1 MSIENTAHN
10 LRIYILDEHDLLV
23 PVGVAGKICI
33 GYDHLSAIEKYFPT
47 GPAHTPTPDP
57 FRKGAWLCRTG
68 DAGRWLESGR
78 LELLTD
84 FDITDTVSDHDDPAG
99 TSFETPRNTF
109 EQQLLDI
116 WRHILGK
123 QEISIHDDFF
133 RSGGHSLKAAQLFA
147 RVRQLMGLSL
157 QLKDVFTHTTIATQA
172 AFLEKAAANREN
184 GIVRAPHQSS
194 YPLSH
199 AQRRFW
205 MLSQFE
211 DRSRAYHI
219 ANVCTL
225 KGSLDKK
232 ALQRALSFV
241 LNRHESLRT
250 IFRLNEA
257 GDVRQHVLPPWEVVC
272 TPRYEDITGS
282 PDAGAALRAIGDREQ
297 LAVFD
302 LSTAPLFR
310 LTVVKTGDDEHV
322 LFYTMHHIISDGW
335 SMLVLLRDVTAAYNA
350 LRISALPELPRL
362 NIQYKDYAHWQE
374 QYLQGDTLAAL
385 EHYWMNQLCGEL
397 PVTELPLDFPRPLVQ
412 SFSGHSIIR
421 EIPAPPVAALRT
433 LCHAE
438 NTTLF
443 TGLLSA
449 LAALLFRYTGQED
462 MIIGIP
468 VGGREQLT
476 LEDQIGVYLNTLPLR
491 IQPLGGASF
500 GSLLAKAREV
510 LLGAYEHQ
518 AYPFDMLTDKLAP
531 PVNTSRS
538 PLFDVMV
545 VMQNQEN
552 ITLDNTP
559 DHLEGLTT
567 GGTQEFALQTSQ
579 VDLTF
584 TFTERNGT
592 LYLQITYNTAL
603 FREATINRL
612 FTHFINLLR
621 EVTACPGQHICF
633 LKYLSDEEE
642 QQQLYTFNHTAV
654 TYPCAQTIADL
665 FEAQADSTPDAI
677 ALVYEDQRMTYR
689 ELDDAAN
696 RLAHHLL
703 DSYPVRP
710 DTLIGMMMDKSA
722 LMMIGILGIL
732 KAGAAY
738 VPIDRSY
745 PAARAGAMLQDAG
758 VQLLITDSTVVFDL
772 IEYYQGD
779 ILALDLQQDSLPAR
793 AERPVRQTGPAHL
806 AYVMYTSGSTG
817 RPKGVMVTHQ
827 SVVRLVKN
835 TGIVAFSG
843 QDVLLSTGAVSFDAV
858 TFEYW
863 GMLLNGGRLVL
874 AGRETLLDYTL
885 LGRLIRK
892 EGVTMMWFTASWF
905 NQLADADASLFASLT
920 VVLVGGDRLSPHH
933 IGKLRALY
941 PSLLMINGYGPT
953 ENTTFSATWQ
963 ITDADVE
970 DIPIGR
976 PVSNSTCYILDANRQ
991 LLPLGVAGELYVGGD
1006 GLARGYLQAP
1016 ELTETQFIPHPFVP
1030 GERLYRTGDMCR
1042 YRPDGVITFLGRKD
1056 QQVKIRGHRVEPAEV
1071 AAAITRVQGVTQ
1083 AVVTLMDL
1091 PGNDKGLVAYYTA
1104 LPGTD
1109 AEMVS
1114 GALTALLPEYMQP
1127 QAIMQLEQFPLNAN
1141 GKVATGELPPPDTT
1155 ALRGATAAYLAPRN
1169 ETEARLVNIWEE
1181 VLERKN
1187 ISVND
1192 HFFDLGGHSLKAI
1205 QLISRIRKEWAA
1217 DVQIKDIFSHPRLA
1231 EMAALIAAAGQQAV
1245 EEIPALPASEG
1256 YVLSNA
1262 QLRFWV
1268 LSRFTDSSLAYN
1280 MALGLRL
1287 NGPLQEA
1294 VLKTALHTVVSRHE
1308 SLRTVFRQTPSGEV
1322 MQYVRPPETITLNWN
1337 YRDIC
1342 EEPQPEQVL
1351 KTIYAEEQLTPF
1363 DLEQGPLLRTILVK
1377 ITANSH
1383 AFFYTMHHIISDG
1396 WSMQVL
1402 AKEVVSVYN
1411 ALLQGQLPDLPPL
1424 RIQYRDYAAWQQA
1437 RLTGSRLQQQEDYWM
1452 RQLEG
1457 ELPVLDLFPAKTRP
1471 PVQTHHGDSL
1481 SVTLM
1486 QGNMEELYRYCNRE
1500 AVTPFMLLLA
1510 SIKGLFYRYTGQEDI
1525 IVGIPVAGREQQELE
1540 NQIGIYLNTLPLRT
1554 RFDAAQSF
1562 RDLLLKEKEV
1572 LLEAYGN
1579 QECPF
1584 DRLLELRKVNR
1595 DVSRSALFDVLV
1607 VLQNQSNT
1615 NIYSGDDGMEG
1626 LTASYIDGLKAETS
1640 QFDLTFSFA
1649 ETSGGIQLSLSYNT
1663 DVFEREEIERLS
1675 GHYAQFLS
1683 AVVRD
1688 ASVPLCRVDYIGEEE
1703 KQLLLQTFNDN
1714 SAAVHE
1720 TMTVLDILSTHVQ
1733 QQPDAPAVTDER
1745 GTITYRMLET
1755 MADNM
1760 AYRLQTGYGVQK
1772 GDLVVILADRSCL
1785 FVAAILAI
1793 WKCGAAYVPIDPDYP
1808 ASRIQAI
1815 IKASGPVA
1823 VISDEKYRPLASG
1836 PAALMDLSVAA
1847 GEGNTPTP
1855 VRITPA
1861 DLAYVIF
1868 TSGSTGEPKGV
1879 MIEHKGML
1887 NHLYAKTE
1895 SLEMSTTSVVA
1906 QNASQSFDISV
1917 WQFFAALITGG
1928 RTVIYSDQ
1936 EIFEPLTYWEKLRRD
1951 GITILEVVPSY
1962 LSLLLD
1968 LLAPQEE
1975 RPPLSL
1981 QYLVVTGETLKAVLA
1996 RKWFEVYP
2004 QVAMVNAYGP
2014 TEASDDITH
2023 HFMTE
2028 APLANN
2034 IPIGKPVRNMHI
2046 YILDAH
2052 QQLCPVGV
2060 AGEIYVAGIGVGKGY
2075 LHDADKTAGAF
2086 MDSPFGGAAS
2096 ERMYKTGD
2104 IGRFLPDG
2112 SIEFYG
2118 RKDYQVKIRGNRIEP
2133 GEIESVLLRQNGVK
2147 AAEVLPM
2154 EGADG
2159 KTMLV
2164 AYVVAPGDDMA
2175 IRLRAQLADLLP
2187 DYMIPAHI
2195 IPIAQLP
2202 LTPNGK
2208 TDRRALEKMLP
2219 LEVQS
2224 HKSGEPPADAMEA
2237 TLLGIWEEVL
2247 GVKGIGVNDSFFE
2260 LGGHSLGV
2268 IRILNAVQQ
2277 QYDVKVDMRELFKKS
2292 TVRQLAQEIKLLHAL
2307 QEPAVTTNNSH
2318 SREIII

>member
-1 MSIENTAHN
+1 MKVSIENTAHN

-23 PVGVAGKICI
+23 PVGVAGKICV
-33 GYDHLSAIEKYFPT
+33 GYDHLSAIEKYFPG
-47 GPAHTPTPDP
+47 GPAHSPAPDP
-57 FRKGAWLCRTG
+57 FRKDGWLCRTG
-68 DAGRWLESGR
+68 DTGRWLEAGR

-84 FDITDTVSDHDDPAG
+84 IHITDAVSDQPVPAA
-99 TSFETPRNTF
+99 TAFETPRSTF

-116 WRHILGK
+116 WRSVLGK

-133 RSGGHSLKAAQLFA
+133 RSGGHSLKAVQLFA

-157 QLKDVFTHTTIATQA
+157 QMKDVFTHTTIAAQA
-172 AFLEKAAANREN
+172 AFLEKAATSRES

-211 DRSRAYHI
+211 ERSRAYHI

-225 KGSLDKK
+225 KGQLDKK

-250 IFRLNEA
+250 VFRLNEA
-257 GDVRQHVLPPWEVVC
+257 GDVRQHVLPVWEVAC
-272 TPRYEDITGS
+272 APRYEDITGS

-335 SMLVLLRDVTAAYNA
+335 SMLVLLRDVMAAYNA

-362 NIQYKDYAHWQE
+362 DIQYKDYAHWQE
-374 QYLQGDTLAAL
+374 QYLQGDTLTAL
-385 EHYWMNQLCGEL
+385 EHYWMNQLSGEL
-397 PVTELPLDFPRPLVQ
+397 PVTELPLDYPRPLVQ
-412 SFSGHSIIR
+412 SFSGHSMIR
-421 EIPAPPVAALRT
+421 EMPASPVAALRT
-433 LCHAE
+433 LCHTE
-438 NTTLF
+438 STTLF

-449 LAALLFRYTGQED
+449 LSALLFRYTGQED
-462 MIIGIP
+462 MIIGTP
-468 VGGREQLT
+468 AGGREQLA

-491 IQPLGGASF
+491 MQPLGGASF
-500 GSLLAKAREV
+500 GALLTKTKEV

-518 AYPFDMLTDKLAP
+518 AYPFNMLTDKLAP
-531 PVNTSRS
+531 PVNIGRS

-559 DHLEGLTT
+559 DHLEGITT

-584 TFTERNGT
+584 TFTERDGK
-592 LYLQITYNTAL
+592 LFLQITYNTAL
-603 FREATINRL
+603 FKEATINRL
-612 FTHFINLLR
+612 FTHFFNLLR

-654 TYPCAQTIADL
+654 AYPSTLTIADL
-665 FEAQADSTPDAI
+665 FEAQADSTPDAV

-696 RLAHHLL
+696 RLAHHLM
-703 DSYPVRP
+703 DSYHVKP
-710 DTLIGMMMDKSA
+710 DMLVGVMMDKSA

-738 VPIDRSY
+738 VPVDRGY
-745 PAARAGAMLQDAG
+745 PAARAGALLQDAT
-758 VQLLITDSTVVFDL
+758 VQLLITDSAAVFDL

-779 ILALDLQQDSLPAR
+779 IMALDLQLDSLPAR
-793 AERPVRQTGPAHL
+793 EGRPARQAGPAHL

-885 LGRLIRK
+885 LGNLVRK
-892 EGVTMMWFTASWF
+892 EAVTMMWFTASWF
-905 NQLADADASLFASLT
+905 NQLVDADASLFATLA

-941 PSLLMINGYGPT
+941 PSLVVINGYGPT

-963 ITDADVE
+963 VTDDDVE
-970 DIPIGR
+970 DIPIGL

-991 LLPLGVAGELYVGGD
+991 LLPLGLAGELYVGGD

-1071 AAAITRVQGVTQ
+1071 AAAISRVAGVTQ
-1083 AVVTLMDL
+1083 AVVTVIDL
-1091 PGNDKGLVAYYTA
+1091 PGNDKGLAAYFTA

-1109 AEMVS
+1109 VDMVS
-1114 GALTALLPEYMQP
+1114 AALTTLLPEYMQP
-1127 QAIMQLEQFPLNAN
+1127 QAIMLLDQFPLNAN
-1141 GKVATGELPPPDTT
+1141 GKVAAGELPPPDMT

-1169 ETEARLVNIWEE
+1169 ETEERLSHIWEE

-1187 ISVND
+1187 IGVND

-1205 QLISRIRKEWAA
+1205 QLISRIRKEWSA

-1231 EMAALIAAAGQQAV
+1231 EMAALIAVAGQQAV
-1245 EEIPALPASEG
+1245 EEIPALPPSEY

-1287 NGPLQEA
+1287 NGPLEEA
-1294 VLKTALHTVVSRHE
+1294 LLKAALHTVVSRHE
-1308 SLRTVFRQTPSGEV
+1308 SLRTVFRQTSSGEV
-1322 MQYVRPPETITLNWN
+1322 MQYVQPPEGITLNWN
-1337 YRDIC
+1337 YRDISG
-1342 EEPQPEQVL
+1342 EPQPEQAL
-1351 KTIYAEEQLTPF
+1351 KTIYAEEQLKPF
-1363 DLEQGPLLRTILVK
+1363 DLRQGPLLRTILVK
-1377 ITANSH
+1377 IAPNDH

-1402 AKEVVSVYN
+1402 AKEVVSIYN
-1411 ALLQGQLPDLPPL
+1411 ALLHGRLPDLPPL
-1424 RIQYRDYAAWQQA
+1424 RIQYRDYAAWQQS
-1437 RLTGSRLQQQEDYWM
+1437 RLDQLQQQEDYWM

-1457 ELPVLDLFPAKTRP
+1457 DLPVLDLFPGKTRP
-1471 PVQTHHGDSL
+1471 PIQTHHGDSL
-1481 SVTLM
+1481 SVTLL

-1510 SIKGLFYRYTGQEDI
+1510 SIKGLFHRYTGQEDI

-1554 RFDAAQSF
+1554 RFNAAQSF
-1562 RDLLLKEKEV
+1562 RELLLKEKEV

-1615 NIYSGDDGMEG
+1615 NIYNGDDGMEG

-1663 DVFEREEIERLS
+1663 DVFEREEIVRLS
-1675 GHYAQFLS
+1675 GHYAQFLA
-1683 AVVRD
+1683 AVLKD
-1688 ASVPLCRVDYIGEEE
+1688 AGVPLSRVDYISEGE
-1703 KQLLLQTFNDN
+1703 KRLLLQTFNDN

-1720 TMTVLDILSTHVQ
+1720 TITVPDILAMHMQ
-1733 QQPDAPAVTDER
+1733 RQPDAPAVTDER
-1745 GTITYRMLET
+1745 GTVTYRMLEK
-1755 MADNM
+1755 MAGNM
-1760 AYRLQTGYGVQK
+1760 AYRLQTTYGVKK
-1772 GDLVVILADRSCL
+1772 GDLVVILADRSSS

-1808 ASRIQAI
+1808 ASRVQAI
-1815 IKASGPVA
+1815 INASSPAA
-1823 VISDEKYRPLASG
+1823 VVCDEKYQALAGGS
-1836 PAALMDLSVAA
+1836 AALINLLTAD
-1847 GEGNTPTP
+1847 GEENIPTP
-1855 VRITPA
+1855 VQLIPA

-1879 MIEHKGML
+1879 MIEHQGML

-1895 SLEMSTTSVVA
+1895 SLEMSATSVVA

-1936 EIFEPLTYWEKLRRD
+1936 EIFEPLAWWEKIRRE
-1951 GITILEVVPSY
+1951 GVTILEVVPSY

-1968 LLAPQEE
+1968 LLAQQEE
-1975 RPPLSL
+1975 RPALSL
-1981 QYLVVTGETLKAVLA
+1981 RYLVVTGETLKAVLV
-1996 RKWFEVYP
+1996 RKWFEFYP
-2004 QVAMVNAYGP
+2004 HVPMVNAYGP

-2028 APLANN
+2028 APLTDN
-2034 IPIGKPVRNMHI
+2034 IPIGKPVRNMNI
-2046 YILDAH
+2046 YVLDAH
-2052 QQLCPVGV
+2052 RQLCPVGV
-2060 AGEIYVAGIGVGKGY
+2060 AGEIYVAGIGVGRGY
-2075 LHDADKTAGAF
+2075 LNDPEKTAGAF
-2086 MDSPFGGAAS
+2086 MDSPFGGATS

-2104 IGRFLPDG
+2104 VGRFLPDG

-2133 GEIESVLLRQNGVK
+2133 GEIESVLLRQESVK

-2159 KTMLV
+2159 RTMLV
-2164 AYVVAPGDDMA
+2164 AYVVAAGDDVA
-2175 IRLRAQLADLLP
+2175 TRLRDRLAGLLP
-2187 DYMIPAHI
+2187 DYMVPAHI
-2195 IPIAQLP
+2195 IAIGQMP

-2219 LEVQS
+2219 LEVHS
-2224 HKSGEPPADAMEA
+2224 HKTGEPPADDMEA
-2237 TLLGIWEEVL
+2237 SLVNIWEEVL
-2247 GVKGIGVNDSFFE
+2247 GLDGIGVNDSFFE

-2277 QYDVKVDMRELFKKS
+2277 QFDVKVDMRELFKRP
-2292 TVRQLAQEIKLLHAL
+2292 TVRQLALEIKLLHAL
-2307 QEPAVTTNNSH
+2307 REPAVTTNNHH
-2318 SREIII
+2318 SKEIII